1 MKILHVISNENDKER
16 VERVTRYMPDT
27 FERQY
32 VTHTEAFSA
41 SADIIHAHGWFGC
54 GQAVYAQ
61 ANAKQVP
68 YVVEIVQSDIQQY
81 HKHLIFNRKSHEQQL
96 VEAARVVFTTPS
108 QENFFA
114 KHLPSKVADTVFAKS
129 TLLYNPLDT
138 FWFDNL
144 HIHPPTALV
153 HIKLLYVG
161 TLTSESRIEEL
172 LHAMRKLHRH
182 NYEVSLTV
190 VEDKVVEG
198 GYRQKVLRESGKD
211 DHLRV
216 IPIGSDEELLDVYR
230 HHDILWQPEAE
241 SLQRYA
247 EALTQGLP
255 VLYAHDSIADDIFK
269 EGQAGYAV
277 NASSSDEIART
288 ILNVSNFFGTIE
300 QQIMRLHPLG
310 QFDAREQVRHWEHLY
325 KNVTAGV
332 L

>member
-1 MKILHVISNENDKER
+1 MKILHVISNEIDKAR
-16 VERVTRYMPDT
+16 VERVMRYMPGT
-27 FERQY
+27 FEHQY
-32 VTHTEAFSA
+32 VTSTEAFP
-41 SADIIHAHGWFGC
+41 ADADLIHAHGWFGC
-54 GQAVYAQ
+54 GQTANVQ
-61 ANAKQVP
+61 ATAKRIP
-68 YVVEIVQSDIQQY
+68 FVVEVLQSDIQQY
-81 HKHLIFNRKSHEQQL
+81 HKHLIFSRKSYEQQL
-96 VEAARVVFTTPS
+96 MEAARVVFTTPS

-114 KHLPSKVADTVFAKS
+114 KHLPSKVADSVFAKS
-129 TLLYNPLDT
+129 TLLYEPLEM

-161 TLTSESRIEEL
+161 ALTSDSRIEEL
-172 LHAMRKLHRH
+172 LHAMRKLHRR
-182 NYEVSLTV
+182 NYEVALTV
-190 VEDKVVEG
+190 VEDSVVEG
-198 GYRQKVLRESGKD
+198 GYRQKVLREAGKD

-216 IPIGSDEELLDVYR
+216 IPIGRNEELLEVYR
-230 HHDILWQPEAE
+230 HYDILWQPEAE

-255 VLYAHDSIADDIFK
+255 VLYAHDSIADGIFK

-288 ILNVSNFFGTIE
+288 ILNVSDFFGTIE

-310 QFDAREQVRHWEHLY
+310 QFDAREQARHWEHLY
-325 KNVTAGV
+325 RNIT